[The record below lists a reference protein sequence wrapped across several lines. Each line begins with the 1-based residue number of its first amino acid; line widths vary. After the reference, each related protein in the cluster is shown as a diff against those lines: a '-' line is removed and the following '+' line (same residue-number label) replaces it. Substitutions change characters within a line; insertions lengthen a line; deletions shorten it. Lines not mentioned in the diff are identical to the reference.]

1 MEDEQKPA
9 ADKMFEKE
17 QVEELR
23 ARYEIMLK
31 YFHDMT
37 AKLQELKQE
46 NDDLKKKLMKASEK
60 TT

>member
-1 MEDEQKPA
+1 MADEQKQT
-9 ADKMFEKE
+9 DELFEKE

-37 AKLQELKQE
+37 AKMQSLKRE
-46 NDDLKKKLMKASEK
+46 NDELREKLKNNSK
-60 TT
+60 